1 MLLAHGVFC
10 FSSALAHVPLHKSSV
25 SYLRHATRLR
35 CCITTKT
42 LPTMSS
48 TSEHGRKKHDA
59 ASAFRAAQASVLLNA
74 VLMTVQIAIGWMAFS
89 DGLLADGVHTLADL
103 GADGMV
109 LIVLRLSTAAAQR
122 RAGFEFEGSDWYETA
137 GSLFISILLIATGM
151 ETLWTSLSHLND
163 TGNGPSVHAA
173 ALVVAVFVIVAKE
186 GLFRYIMSVAK
197 RTRSSVLVASA
208 WHARSD
214 AISACVAVLGI
225 AGSMAGVP
233 MSDRVAAALIGLMI
247 ARMGW
252 TLGWKTFKDS
262 FARTAAGTTGR

>member
-1 MLLAHGVFC
+1 
-10 FSSALAHVPLHKSSV
+10 
-25 SYLRHATRLR
+25 
-35 CCITTKT
+35 
-42 LPTMSS
+42 MSP
-48 TSEHGRKKHDA
+48 TSEHGRKKQDA

-74 VLMTVQIAIGWMAFS
+74 VLMTAQIVIGWMAFS

-103 GADGMV
+103 GADGMI
-109 LIVLRLSTAAAQR
+109 LIVLRLSAAAADR
-122 RAGFEFEGSDWYETA
+122 RAEFEYERIGRSERYESA

-151 ETLWTSLSHLND
+151 ETLWTSLSHMND

-214 AISACVAVLGI
+214 AISACIAVLGI
-225 AGSMAGVP
+225 LGSMAGVP
-233 MSDRVAAALIGLMI
+233 MSDRVAAAVIGLMI

-252 TLGWKTFKDS
+252 TLGRKTFKDS
-262 FARTAAGTTGR
+262 FARTAAETTGH

>member
-1 MLLAHGVFC
+1 
-10 FSSALAHVPLHKSSV
+10 
-25 SYLRHATRLR
+25 
-35 CCITTKT
+35 
-42 LPTMSS
+42 MSS
-48 TSEHGRKKHDA
+48 TSEYGREKHDA
-59 ASAFRAAQASVLLNA
+59 ASTFRAAQASVLLNA
-74 VLMTVQIAIGWMAFS
+74 VLMTVQIVLGWMAFS

-109 LIVLRLSTAAAQR
+109 LIVLRLSAAAAHR
-122 RAGFEFEGSDWYETA
+122 RAGYAFNQSDRYETA
-137 GSLFISILLIATGM
+137 GSLLIAILLIATGM
-151 ETLWTSLSHLND
+151 QTLWTSLSHMND
-163 TGNGPSVHAA
+163 AGNGASVHAA

-186 GLFRYIMSVAK
+186 ALFRYIMGVAK

-225 AGSMAGVP
+225 LGSMAGVP

-252 TLGWKTFKDS
+252 TLGWKTFKGS
-262 FARTAAGTTGR
+262 FARTAAETTGQ